1 MCGVSWVQSMQTI
14 CYPALRDAVTIKKA
28 AYNCI
33 RVAPLENPQ
42 GPERMCK
49 RLNYVV
55 CYNNRADHIKDFQY
69 PSNKPFGVQ
78 FFDLKQAQLGDLAS
92 LFPLEYSRVGKV
104 KFLGNLVERGFALKL
119 FYSHRCSPFDVDRE
133 IIA

>member
-14 CYPALRDAVTIKKA
+14 CYPALRDAVEIKKPLTA
-28 AYNCI
+28 AHGG
-33 RVAPLENPQ
+33 RPLT
-42 GPERMCK
+42 GMCMSK
-49 RLNYVV
+49 RLHCVTFHSNG
-55 CYNNRADHIKDFQY
+55 ADHIKDFQY

-119 FYSHRCSPFDVDRE
+119 FYGDCVILALRYSHRNTP
-133 IIA
+133 